1 MNISSFKLAL
11 LTSLLLLALI
21 FNPTIARAQYGVQQ
35 CAWILQQLTQAMSDN
50 SAKQII
56 ALERQYLTYCRE
68 YMEPAEY
75 AAHLGSLAAGLNG
88 DNQQQEA
95 LGVAN
100 RCLQINAA
108 DLSCLY
114 EKANALSYLGRLQ
127 EAKGV
132 IEKSLTLGAITEVDA
147 AVKPRLRELLAQVNA
162 AITQTPERVPAA
174 RNGNIAQSL
183 RAARGDSAKVAG
195 SVSCNGTAVGLSID
209 IDGEIDARTV
219 ESVSKLFDEYHERET
234 KVKSEPCDYN
244 QTRYSAY
251 GDHYGINSRG
261 GNVAAAMAIGRMFRK
276 ENAWLGVKG
285 VCISACVL
293 ILAGAVD
300 RQIGGSDVVGI
311 HRPYF
316 GTTPQRAVTADQ
328 VKSAY
333 RAMLQDIRAYLREM
347 NVAERLADDM
357 LAVEPERVRVLTQ
370 AELKGYGLAGLD
382 PAEQQRRAIENEAR
396 DVREAAQLGL
406 DRAEYARR
414 KALGESVCA
423 YTSAGEPVADYPEFW
438 KCKQRVLKT
447 GQR

>member
-1 MNISSFKLAL
+1 
-11 LTSLLLLALI
+11 
-21 FNPTIARAQYGVQQ
+21 
-35 CAWILQQLTQAMSDN
+35 LQD
-50 SAKQII
+50 
-56 ALERQYLTYCRE
+56 
-68 YMEPAEY
+68 
-75 AAHLGSLAAGLNG
+75 
-88 DNQQQEA
+88 
-95 LGVAN
+95 
-100 RCLQINAA
+100 
-108 DLSCLY
+108 
-114 EKANALSYLGRLQ
+114 
-127 EAKGV
+127 AKGV
-132 IEKSLTLGAITEVDA
+132 IEKALSIGAITVVDA
-147 AVKPRLRELLAQVNA
+147 AVQPRLRELLAEINA
-162 AITQTPERVPAA
+162 PQERVPAGRNENATQSPPLA
-174 RNGNIAQSL
+174 RVG
-183 RAARGDSAKVAG
+183 SAKVTG
-195 SVSCNGTAVGLSID
+195 NVPCNGTAVGLSID

-244 QTRYSAY
+244 PTRLSAY
-251 GDHYGINSRG
+251 GVHYGINSRG

-406 DRAEYARR
+406 DRAEYTRR